1 MSHFQT
7 FTFYLLANK
16 YFWLFNIYSVYKS
29 YLCANERLF
38 CSVKTNNINNY
49 MQANIFI
56 AGSGGIGQAVGL
68 ILSESAVFQ
77 GSIFFG
83 DISQD
88 NLNSALT
95 FVQEGCTREV
105 HVHGVNMPLNG
116 SNENLDSVLSRCDII
131 LDCLPGSQ
139 APRLAGLAKKHH
151 CHYANLTE
159 YVQETKE
166 VIQISQ
172 DADTAFVLQT
182 GLAPGFINILAH
194 KLYEDFQADFGV
206 DIVNCMHMKVGAI
219 SKNAPSPHY
228 YAFTW
233 SPIGVATEYLKE
245 AEIVRNHKKVKVPA
259 LSGLERIIID
269 GDEYEDNFTSG
280 GAADFPDAFSS
291 KIKDLDYK
299 TIRYPGHYQWIK
311 NTLTTITNNEDRI
324 KALENIMLENIP
336 SVEDDIVVVYSS
348 VEGKDS
354 SGRLR
359 RKEKSYKI
367 FPSFVGK
374 KRLRAIQTTT
384 AAPMCEVA
392 NMLLSNQWKGTILQS
407 QLSTKDFLNGPFVT
421 AIYGKY

>member
-1 MSHFQT
+1 M
-7 FTFYLLANK
+7 N
-16 YFWLFNIYSVYKS
+16 
-29 YLCANERLF
+29 
-38 CSVKTNNINNY
+38 
-49 MQANIFI
+49 ANIFI
-56 AGSGGIGQAVGL
+56 AGSGGIGQAAGL
-68 ILSESAVFQ
+68 ILSEFTVFK
-77 GSIFFG
+77 SNIFFG
-83 DISQD
+83 DINQNAID
-88 NLNSALT
+88 SALR
-95 FVQEGCTREV
+95 FVNEGSTHLV
-105 HVHGVNMPLNG
+105 HVHGVLMPKDG
-116 SNENLDSVLSRCDII
+116 SNENLDSVLKKCDII

-139 APRLAGLAKKHH
+139 APRLAALAKQNH

-166 VIQISQ
+166 VIHISQ

-194 KLYEDFQADFGV
+194 RLYEDFQADFGV
-206 DIVNCMHMKVGAI
+206 DVVNSMHMKVGAI

-233 SPIGVATEYLKE
+233 SPIGVATEYLKD

-299 TIRYPGHYQWIK
+299 TIRYPGHYQWVK
-311 NTLTTITNNEDRI
+311 NTLTTIINNEDRI

-336 SVEDDIVVVYSS
+336 SVEDDVVVVYSS
-348 VEGKDS
+348 VEGKDID
-354 SGRLR
+354 GRLR

-367 FPSFVGK
+367 FPSYVGK

-384 AAPMCEVA
+384 AAALCEVA
-392 NMLLSNQWKGTILQS
+392 YMLLSNNWKGTILQS
-407 QLSTKDFLNGPFVT
+407 QLSSKDFLSGPFVT